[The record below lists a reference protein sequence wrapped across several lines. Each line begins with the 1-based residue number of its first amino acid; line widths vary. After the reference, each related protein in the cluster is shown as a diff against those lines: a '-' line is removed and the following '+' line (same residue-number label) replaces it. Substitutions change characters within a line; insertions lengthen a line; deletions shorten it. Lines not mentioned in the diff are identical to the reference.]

1 MLKAKRILLIIF
13 IIFLA
18 ILTSNYFSRR
28 EKDDNNFYRQLEND
42 ANFLHSE
49 IIKIDEGL
57 YFIVDNRQI
66 TNARV
71 RKEMGLSNET
81 NIIPKS
87 NGKIVYG
94 YLYCDKPV
102 QTPTAFSCTVRGRA
116 YVKAIFEY
124 GTFRFLDCTEVSW
137 SAMGSNVFNV
147 DNGEGAFHI
156 DNYGKYLVIEG
167 AFNVS
172 TDVPI
177 GIGTGGNLAGWEIDF
192 STGKTIHLRKW
203 VRVRHEFNGDNIG
216 RLYFV
221 K

>member
-28 EKDDNNFYRQLEND
+28 EKVDNNFYRQLEND
-42 ANFLHSE
+42 ANFLHSD

-66 TNARV
+66 TNVRV
-71 RKEMGLSNET
+71 RKEMGLSDKT

-102 QTPTAFSCTVRGRA
+102 QTPTAFSCIARGRA

-172 TDVPI
+172 TDVPKE
-177 GIGTGGNLAGWEIDF
+177 IGTGGNLAGWEIDF
-192 STGKTIHLRKW
+192 STGTTIHLRKW